1 MGVVK
6 FGLLR
11 RIFSTV
17 LGGRMEFDQ
26 ILPQLFVGSRPRV
39 AEDVDELAREA
50 GISAVLNLQTD
61 EDMSWYDIDWQN
73 LEAHYRKTEIEVVRC
88 PVRDFDPEDLR
99 EKLPECVHKLKE
111 LLEAGRTVYLH
122 CTAGVNRSPT
132 VAAAY
137 LHRCRG
143 WDVENA
149 VAYVKERRNCSPEVE
164 AIRLAA
170 WDTAESPPQDPD

>member
-1 MGVVK
+1 MK

-11 RIFSTV
+11 RIFGTV
-17 LGGRMEFDQ
+17 LGGPMDYDQ
-26 ILPQLFVGSRPRV
+26 ILPQLFVGSRPRIV
-39 AEDVDELAREA
+39 GEIDELVHEA
-50 GISAVLNLQTD
+50 GITAVLNLQTD

-73 LEAHYRKTEIEVVRC
+73 LEAHYLKTEIEVVRF

-143 WDVENA
+143 WGVEKA
-149 VAYVKERRNCSPEVE
+149 IAYVKERRNCSPEMD

-170 WDTAESPPQDPD
+170 WGDADTSPHQSN